1 MKKTFIDRKS
11 IKVKEMRRAVSR
23 LFRTLARGVSFGLSC
38 VVSAIC
44 RVRPLWPSAPKMGN
58 WLPCN
63 GGRPQGPHPARRSEC
78 TRRVLRSFVCRI
90 GHLQGA
96 ALVAVRTP
104 DGKLVTLQWRTGTRA
119 APCNCDVTSN
129 SQLRSLFTKH
139 RIGPVRL
146 SMSRENPLRP
156 FSSSFFLLSL
166 FFPFFPFSSFLLLS
180 FFLLFLTSYL
190 PPFLFL
196 LPPSSAESL
205 RL

>member
-1 MKKTFIDRKS
+1 MVHPLFFYNDSRK
-11 IKVKEMRRAVSR
+11 IRIRPTLLKIPFFVVSR
-23 LFRTLARGVSFGLSC
+23 VVRTASRQKNILY
-38 VVSAIC
+38 
-44 RVRPLWPSAPKMGN
+44 RVRTA
-58 WLPCN
+58 
-63 GGRPQGPHPARRSEC
+63 
-78 TRRVLRSFVCRI
+78 
-90 GHLQGA
+90 
-96 ALVAVRTP
+96 
-104 DGKLVTLQWRTGTRA
+104 TRA

-156 FSSSFFLLSL
+156 FSSSFFLLSP
-166 FFPFFPFSSFLLLS
+166 FFFFFPFSSFLLLS

-205 RL
+205 RP

>member
-1 MKKTFIDRKS
+1 
-11 IKVKEMRRAVSR
+11 MRRAVSR
-23 LFRTLARGVSFGLSC
+23 LFRTLAHGGSFGLSC
-38 VVSAIC
+38 VLSVIC
-44 RVRPLWPSAPKMGN
+44 RARPLWPSA
-58 WLPCN
+58 
-63 GGRPQGPHPARRSEC
+63 S
-78 TRRVLRSFVCRI
+78 
-90 GHLQGA
+90 
-96 ALVAVRTP
+96 P

-139 RIGPVRL
+139 RIGSVRL

-166 FFPFFPFSSFLLLS
+166 FFSFFPFSSFLLLS

-190 PPFLFL
+190 PLFLFL

-205 RL
+205 RR